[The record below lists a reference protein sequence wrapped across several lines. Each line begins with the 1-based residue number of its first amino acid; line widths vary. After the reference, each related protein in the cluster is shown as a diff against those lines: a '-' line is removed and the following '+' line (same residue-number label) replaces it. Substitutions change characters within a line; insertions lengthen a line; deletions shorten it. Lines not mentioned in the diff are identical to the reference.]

1 MIRTKFSAKSL
12 LMKRLFF
19 TFFFN
24 FLLTVSFA
32 QIQTGK
38 ASFYADKFEGNP
50 TSSGEKYRHNK
61 LTAAHKTLPF
71 GTKVRITNLA
81 NNEFVEVTINDRG
94 PYVDNRI
101 IDLSKSAAE
110 KLGFINLG
118 LADVKLEVID
128 AGDGKTSDPL
138 KTVDHVTVEENE
150 FYDFEISKLNPK
162 GYGVQIG
169 TYQELVNLM
178 RLSEN
183 LKNSYKK
190 QVTVQVK
197 IIKGVKY
204 YGLILGQFSS
214 RLKAEQFRSE
224 LQKKFP
230 DAFIVEYNRL

>member
-1 MIRTKFSAKSL
+1 
-12 LMKRLFF
+12 MKRLFF
-19 TFFFN
+19 TLSLS
-24 FLLTVSFA
+24 FLFVISFA
-32 QIQTGK
+32 QTQSGK

-50 TSSGEKYRHNK
+50 TASGEKYRHNK
-61 LTAAHKTLPF
+61 LTAAHKSLPF
-71 GTKVRITNLA
+71 GTKVRVTNLA
-81 NNEFVEVTINDRG
+81 NNESVEVVINDRG
-94 PYVDNRI
+94 PYVENRI

-110 KLGFINLG
+110 NLGFVNQG
-118 LADVKLEVID
+118 LAEVKVEVID
-128 AGDGKTSDPL
+128 AGDGKTSDPI
-138 KTVDHVTVEENE
+138 KTVDHVTVEEKE
-150 FYDFEISKLNPK
+150 FYDFEISRLNPR

-178 RLSEN
+178 RLSDN

-214 RLKAEQFRSE
+214 RLKAEQFRAE